1 MKVKI
6 MNVIGASISVDI
18 EMNDTPKE
26 IIAKAIAQNDKSDV
40 AIIFA
45 NEAALNDISEGKS
58 EIDTTMSNFALET
71 KYGIAPLDWDIPIGK
86 QVETQINKII
96 REGYEVEFI
105 SAITQYV

>member
-1 MKVKI
+1 
-6 MNVIGASISVDI
+6 
-18 EMNDTPKE
+18 
-26 IIAKAIAQNDKSDV
+26 
-40 AIIFA
+40 
-45 NEAALNDISEGKS
+45 
-58 EIDTTMSNFALET
+58 MSNFALET